1 MIGPRTL
8 RLIRSAVVGLRRAAK
23 TPMASRRSS
32 CAPVSGCDCTARPAS
47 ANPAPALLWIHGG
60 GYVMGTAKQDDRL
73 CRRFARELGV
83 TVAAVD
89 YRLAPEHPYP
99 APLEDCYAAL
109 TWLAALPAVDPARVA
124 IGGAS
129 AGGGL
134 TAALALLARDRGE
147 VTPTLQLLAYPMLD
161 DRSASGPENP
171 NYRLWSPKS
180 NRFGWA
186 AYLGNAD
193 PNIAVPARHED
204 LSGLPPAWI
213 GVGTNDLFH
222 DEDLAYA
229 ERLTAAG
236 VPCQVEVVPGAFPRL
251 RRDSAESRCVTVVF
265 RQPVREP
272 AIRAGRDE
280 LMPTGAPFSVSDEQR
295 ALRSAV
301 ADLMARHSSEAQVR
315 TLMATDT
322 GFDPAVWRELA
333 AMGLTGLLIDEEH
346 GGAGAGPV
354 EMGIAMEEMG
364 RTLLVGP
371 FLSTAVL
378 VPSLLAATGDAAE
391 CGAVLPR
398 IAAGELIATVAFA
411 EDGSARLPATIAT
424 SAGQIG
430 DTWHVTGYK
439 HFVLDGQSA
448 ELLYVLAAT
457 DAGPA
462 VFAVDA
468 GAPGLAVT
476 PLTTVDPTRKQC
488 RLQFVDTPARLIGR
502 PGAGVEVFNAAL
514 DACALALVSEQAGGA
529 RRAVE
534 MATEYAKTRYQFGRA
549 IGSFQ
554 AVKHMCADMLLE
566 AESTVSAARF
576 VANSFAEHAPSR
588 IADLALAQAYCSDAF
603 VFVAATSI
611 QVHGGIGFT
620 WEHPAHLYLRRARSD
635 AQLLGS
641 PSWHRERYLQ
651 QIGA

>member
-1 MIGPRTL
+1 M
-8 RLIRSAVVGLRRAAK
+8 S
-23 TPMASRRSS
+23 
-32 CAPVSGCDCTARPAS
+32 
-47 ANPAPALLWIHGG
+47 
-60 GYVMGTAKQDDRL
+60 
-73 CRRFARELGV
+73 
-83 TVAAVD
+83 
-89 YRLAPEHPYP
+89 
-99 APLEDCYAAL
+99 
-109 TWLAALPAVDPARVA
+109 
-124 IGGAS
+124 
-129 AGGGL
+129 
-134 TAALALLARDRGE
+134 
-147 VTPTLQLLAYPMLD
+147 
-161 DRSASGPENP
+161 
-171 NYRLWSPKS
+171 
-180 NRFGWA
+180 
-186 AYLGNAD
+186 
-193 PNIAVPARHED
+193 
-204 LSGLPPAWI
+204 
-213 GVGTNDLFH
+213 
-222 DEDLAYA
+222 
-229 ERLTAAG
+229 
-236 VPCQVEVVPGAFPRL
+236 
-251 RRDSAESRCVTVVF
+251 
-265 RQPVREP
+265 
-272 AIRAGRDE
+272 
-280 LMPTGAPFSVSDEQR
+280 TGAPFSVSDEQR

-301 ADLMARHSSEAQVR
+301 ADLTARHSSEAQVR
-315 TLMATDT
+315 TLMATET
-322 GFDPAVWRELA
+322 GFDPAVWHELA

-346 GGAGAGPV
+346 GGAGAGPA

-364 RTLLVGP
+364 RTLLVSP

-448 ELLYVLAAT
+448 ELLYVLAGT

-462 VFAVDA
+462 VFAVDT
-468 GAPGLAVT
+468 GAPGLDVT
-476 PLTTVDPTRKQC
+476 PLTTVDLTRKQC
-488 RLQFVDTPARLIGR
+488 RLQFVDTPARLVGR

-566 AESTVSAARF
+566 AESAVSAARF
-576 VANSFAEHAPSR
+576 VVGSFAGQAPSR

-603 VFVAATSI
+603 VFVAATNI